1 VEIGHPITH
10 ITVKEEYFFKTP
22 LHSQQGKEGLGARI
36 NTCRPP
42 CAYKCLCINSSIVG
56 TLFPLASKE
65 SCIDSVETPKT
76 FALRIVNKNISTFR
90 E

>member
-1 VEIGHPITH
+1 MVKTNYTIKETH
-10 ITVKEEYFFKTP
+10 FFKTP
-22 LHSQQGKEGLGARI
+22 LHSQQGKEELRAGI

-76 FALRIVNKNISTFR
+76 FALQIANKKYINV
-90 E
+90 